1 MDENLKKKIIED
13 FGLTN
18 IDIES
23 QTEMIDKIGTLLFEA
38 VVERAL
44 DMMEDSIL
52 KEFET
57 CIDQNE
63 QDFGQVVAFLRD
75 RVPGF
80 KEIVSEELNRLR
92 RTTSSIFA

>member
-23 QTEMIDKIGTLLFEA
+23 QAEMIDKIGTLLFEA

-44 DMMEDSIL
+44 DVMEDSML
-52 KEFET
+52 SEFET

-63 QDFGQVVAFLRD
+63 QDFGRVIAFLRD

>member
-13 FGLTN
+13 FGLTSM
-18 IDIES
+18 DLES

-44 DMMEDSIL
+44 DVMDEAAL
-52 KEFET
+52 TQFET
-57 CIDQNE
+57 CIEQNE
-63 QDFGQVVAFLRD
+63 QDFGRVIAFLRD
-75 RVPGF
+75 QVPGF
-80 KEIVSEELNRLR
+80 KEIVSEELSRLR